1 MYMLK
6 KAESISAVV
15 ERVDPDR
22 SAEFALSNKS
32 DDRPDRDLMYLVFD
46 DGTTTTIQ
54 PDSIDH

>member
-15 ERVDPDR
+15 DHVDSDR
-22 SAEFALSNKS
+22 SAEFTLSAKS
-32 DDRPDRDLMYLVFD
+32 DDRPDRDLMHLVFE

-54 PDSIDH
+54 PDSIDN